1 LPDPRRP
8 GVTRRLPSKG
18 MMVVLKKTLRR
29 TKPADLR
36 VEQPTKFEMV
46 INFKTATATSLTIPQ
61 SVIIRADEVIR

>member
-1 LPDPRRP
+1 
-8 GVTRRLPSKG
+8 
-18 MMVVLKKTLRR
+18 MVVLKKTLRR